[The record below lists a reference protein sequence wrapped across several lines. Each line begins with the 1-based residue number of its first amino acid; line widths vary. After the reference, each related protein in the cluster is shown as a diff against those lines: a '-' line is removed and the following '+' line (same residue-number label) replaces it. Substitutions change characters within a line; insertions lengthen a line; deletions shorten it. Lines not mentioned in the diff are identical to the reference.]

1 MNKSET
7 ILNRLQITGNLDE
20 KTPLCVVKEI
30 LEAHNLSTVNLQS
43 KDVKFETL
51 QQEIQKLNS
60 YRPLI
65 LQGSPE
71 DNLRYIATFVNSSC
85 KSWTKGSLLKAYEH
99 LLTFPKEN
107 PSILSNIQY
116 NQKDREN
123 VEGYNACMLYSICKH
138 YSIDTNWKM
147 NGNQMAL
154 LLQKLSF
161 DSTKLRNGL
170 IPLLESLTKSQLV
183 NIYALL
189 DQSSKKKGTIE
200 LLTEPSS
207 INIKNNQE
215 IKAMVYLDNDKL
227 TKSFRNFNDTNFLL
241 TSMTANNHFEAIVLA
256 AMIYKLNI
264 IESKFPLYEYEELS
278 SVKSVDLYVPI
289 DNSFRKKFLWNKS
302 WYNIYHHWIPELTF
316 LYSEKDMKNFCIQ
329 EGYDSEDFRNYDM
342 MNLLHLSRIS
352 LNVYT
357 GKNVYNFEQDLS
369 PVHLDSLTELTNS
382 ECITIGILNELNT
395 LKTFTLTELANVFMN
410 AKNYSTPENTKE
422 VFPERVIQKIKN
434 ISSNCGNIELIKAIS
449 IVEKWKQYSN
459 EFSESLRTIYSKN
472 PSIFDFLSKTLEAAM
487 YMRGWKVISEKYPLN
502 EKETKLINSEL
513 QFEIEKNVFSKIL
526 EIQNWFKE
534 MDLSETEIKVLK
546 TLPLMKFSHEGETKI
561 FIMTPDPEDGTSIF
575 HRLEIVL
582 DGDKHKNMKSCIRLT
597 SNILLHSVYFYIC
610 SLGLPE
616 PYNIFE
622 LEHIS

>member
-7 ILNRLQITGNLDE
+7 ILNRLQITGNIDE
-20 KTPLCVVKEI
+20 KTPLCVIKEI
-30 LEAHNLSTVNLQS
+30 LEAHNLSSTRLQ
-43 KDVKFETL
+43 DVKFEIL

-65 LQGSPE
+65 LQGRPE
-71 DNLRYIATFVNSSC
+71 DNLRYIATFVNPNC

-99 LLTFPKEN
+99 LLGFSKEN
-107 PSILSNIQY
+107 PVILSNIQY
-116 NQKDREN
+116 SQKDREN
-123 VEGYNACMLYSICKH
+123 IEGYNACMLYAICKH
-138 YSIDTNWKM
+138 YSIDTSWKM
-147 NGNQMAL
+147 TGNQMAL

-161 DSTKLRNGL
+161 DSTKLKNGL

-189 DQSSKKKGTIE
+189 EQSSKKKGAIE
-200 LLTEPSS
+200 LLPEVSISS
-207 INIKNNQE
+207 NKNNQE
-215 IKAMVYLDNDKL
+215 VKAMVYLDNDKL
-227 TKSFRNFNDTNFLL
+227 IKCFRNFNDTNYLL

-316 LYSEKDMKNFCIQ
+316 LYTEKDMKNFCTQ

-352 LNVYT
+352 LNIYS

-369 PVHLDSLTELTNS
+369 PVTLDSLSELTNH
-382 ECITIGILNELNT
+382 ECITIGILNDTNT
-395 LKTFTLTELANVFMN
+395 LKTFTLTELASVFAN
-410 AKNYSTPENTKE
+410 NKNYITPENSKE
-422 VFPERVIQKIKN
+422 SFSERVIQKIKS
-434 ISSNCGNIELIKAIS
+434 ISSNSGNLELIKSIS

-459 EFSESLRTIYSKN
+459 EFSNSLRTIYSVN
-472 PSIFDFLSKTLEAAM
+472 PSIFEFLSKTLEAAM
-487 YMRGWKVISEKYPLN
+487 FMRGWKVISEHYPLN
-502 EKETKLINSEL
+502 EKETKLIDSEL

-534 MDLSETEIKVLK
+534 TDLSETEMKVLK
-546 TLPLMKFSHEGETKI
+546 SLPLMKFSHEGETKI

-575 HRLEIVL
+575 NRLEIVL
-582 DGDKHKNMKSCIRLT
+582 DGNKHKNMKSCIRLS

-622 LEHIS
+622 LEHIT

>member
-30 LEAHNLSTVNLQS
+30 LEAHNLSSVRLQE
-43 KDVKFETL
+43 KDIKFETL

-60 YRPLI
+60 YRPLV
-65 LQGSPE
+65 LQGSTE
-71 DNLRYIATFVNSSC
+71 DNLRYISTFVNPNC
-85 KSWTKGSLLKAYEH
+85 KTWTKGSLLKAYTH
-99 LLTFPKEN
+99 LLSFPKEN
-107 PSILSNIQY
+107 PSILSSIQY
-116 NQKDREN
+116 TQKDRDN
-123 VEGYNACMLYSICKH
+123 IEGYNACMLYSICKN

-147 NGNQMAL
+147 TGNQMAL

-200 LLTEPSS
+200 LLPE
-207 INIKNNQE
+207 NAFLNVKNSQE
-215 IKAMVYLDNDKL
+215 VKAMVYLDNDKL
-227 TKSFRNFNDTNFLL
+227 IKCFRNFNDTNYLL

-289 DNSFRKKFLWNKS
+289 DNNFRKKFLWNKS

-352 LNVYT
+352 LNIYT

-369 PVHLDSLTELTNS
+369 PVNLDTLSEFINS
-382 ECITIGILNELNT
+382 ECITIGILNDSNT
-395 LKTFTLTELANVFMN
+395 LKTYTLSELANIFMN
-410 AKNYSTPENTKE
+410 SKNYNTPENKKE
-422 VFPERVIQKIKN
+422 VFSERVIQKIKT
-434 ISSNCGNIELIKAIS
+434 ISSNSGNIELIKSIS

-459 EFSESLRTIYSKN
+459 EFSESLRDIYSKN
-472 PSIFDFLSKTLEAAM
+472 PSIFDFLTKTMEAAM
-487 YMRGWKVISEKYPLN
+487 YMRGWKVISEVYPLN
-502 EKETKLINSEL
+502 EKETKLINSDL
-513 QFEIEKNVFSKIL
+513 QFEIEKNVYSKIL

-534 MDLSETEIKVLK
+534 IDLNEIEMKVLK
-546 TLPLMKFSHEGETKI
+546 TLPLMKFSYEGDTKI
-561 FIMTPDPEDGTSIF
+561 FIMTPDPEDGTSIL

-582 DGDKHKNMKSCIRLT
+582 GGDKHKNMKSCIRLT

-610 SLGLPE
+610 SLGLQE

>member
-1 MNKSET
+1 MNKQEI
-7 ILNRLQITGNLDE
+7 ILSRLQITGNLDE

-30 LEAHNLSTVNLQS
+30 LAAHNLSTVNLQS
-43 KDVKFETL
+43 KDIKFDIL

-71 DNLRYIATFVNSSC
+71 DNLRYIATFVNPSC
-85 KSWTKGSLLKAYEH
+85 KSWTKGSLLKAYNH
-99 LLTFPKEN
+99 LLQFPREN
-107 PSILSNIQY
+107 PIILENIQY
-116 NQKDREN
+116 NQKDRDN
-123 VEGYNACMLYSICKH
+123 IEGYNACMLYSICKH
-138 YSIDTNWKM
+138 YSIETNWKM
-147 NGNQMAL
+147 SGTQMAL

-183 NIYALL
+183 NIYSLL
-189 DQSSKKKGTIE
+189 DQNSKKKGTIE
-200 LLTEPSS
+200 LLPEITST
-207 INIKNNQE
+207 NIKTNHE
-215 IKAMVYLDNDKL
+215 VKAMVYLDNDKL
-227 TKSFRNFNDTNFLL
+227 IKCFKNFTDTSYLL
-241 TSMTANNHFEAIVLA
+241 NSMIATNHFEAIVLT
-256 AMIYKLNI
+256 AMIYKINI

-278 SVKSVDLYVPI
+278 SVKNVDLYVPI
-289 DNSFRKKFLWNKS
+289 DNNFRKKFLWNKS
-302 WYNIYHHWIPELTF
+302 WYNIYHHWVPELTF
-316 LYSEKDMKNFCIQ
+316 LYTEKDLKNFCIQ
-329 EGYDSEDFRNYDM
+329 EGYDTEDFRSYDM

-352 LNVYT
+352 LNIYP

-369 PVHLDSLTELTNS
+369 PINLDSLSELANVD
-382 ECITIGILNELNT
+382 CVTIGIVNETNT

-410 AKNYSTPENTKE
+410 MKNYSNPENSKE
-422 VFPERVIQKIKN
+422 VFSERIIQKIKMIN
-434 ISSNCGNIELIKAIS
+434 INSSNLELNKAIS

-459 EFSESLRTIYSKN
+459 EFSESLRDIYSKN
-472 PSIFDFLSKTLEAAM
+472 PIVFDFLTKTLEAAM

-502 EKETKLINSEL
+502 EKETKLIDSDL
-513 QFEIEKNVFSKIL
+513 QFEIEQNVFSKII

-534 MDLSETEIKVLK
+534 NEFNETEMKILK

-561 FIMTPDPEDGTSIF
+561 FIMTPDPEDGTSIL

-582 DGDKHKNMKSCIRLT
+582 DGNKYKNMKSCIRLS

-622 LEHIS
+622 LEHIT